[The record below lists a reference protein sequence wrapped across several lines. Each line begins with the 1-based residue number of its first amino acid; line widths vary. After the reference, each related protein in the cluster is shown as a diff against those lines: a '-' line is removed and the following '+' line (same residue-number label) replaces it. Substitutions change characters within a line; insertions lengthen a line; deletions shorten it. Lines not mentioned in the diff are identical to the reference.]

1 MHTPLVRNIFH
12 SELGIHVKTVED
24 EAKECQKSRKRPK
37 KTAHFR
43 KDVVGP
49 FFWQFFIAKNSPSTI
64 FKFMFQGVYT
74 AVITPFREGKVDYD
88 SYFKIL
94 ENQIQSGVAGV
105 VPCGTTGESPT
116 LSYEEHKELIQKTV
130 QVVAGRI
137 QVIAGTGSNS
147 TAEAIELTESACSDG
162 VDGILSV
169 NPYYNKP
176 TQDGM
181 IQHFTQIA
189 NVSNKPI
196 MLYNIPGRTNV
207 NLLPESVKKL
217 ADHPKIQSIKE
228 ATGDLGQ
235 MAKVIG
241 ACPKDFHL
249 LSGDDNLTLPV
260 LSIGGKGVVS
270 VVSNLFPRA
279 CVDMVSLFMRG
290 EIEASRKIYFKLL
303 PVFINAFIETN
314 PIPIKAA
321 MSWFGYC
328 KNELRLPMTTLTS
341 GSASEDFKKIVFQLK
356 EEGIV

>member
-1 MHTPLVRNIFH
+1 
-12 SELGIHVKTVED
+12 
-24 EAKECQKSRKRPK
+24 
-37 KTAHFR
+37 
-43 KDVVGP
+43 
-49 FFWQFFIAKNSPSTI
+49 
-64 FKFMFQGVYT
+64 MFQGVYT
-74 AVITPFREGKVDYD
+74 AVITPFRQGKIDYD
-88 SYFKIL
+88 QYFKIL
-94 ENQIQSGVAGV
+94 ENQIRSGVAGV

-130 QVVAGRI
+130 QIVAGKI

-147 TAEAIELTESACSDG
+147 TKEAIELTESACADG

-176 TQDGM
+176 TQEGM
-181 IQHFTQIA
+181 FQHFTAIA
-189 NVSNKPI
+189 NVSSKPV

-207 NLLPESVKKL
+207 NLLPETVSRL
-217 ADHPKIQSIKE
+217 AAHPKIAAIKE

-235 MAKVIG
+235 MAKVISL
-241 ACPKDFHL
+241 CPPDFDL

-260 LSIGGKGVVS
+260 LSIGGRGVVS

-279 CVDMVSLFMRG
+279 CVDMVSLYLRG
-290 EIEASRKIYFKLL
+290 DLEASKKIYYKLL
-303 PVFINAFIETN
+303 PVFVNAFIETN

-328 KNELRLPMTTLTS
+328 SNELRLPMTSL
-341 GSASEDFKKIVFQLK
+341 SEGHAAESFKKIVFQLK

>member
-1 MHTPLVRNIFH
+1 
-12 SELGIHVKTVED
+12 
-24 EAKECQKSRKRPK
+24 
-37 KTAHFR
+37 
-43 KDVVGP
+43 
-49 FFWQFFIAKNSPSTI
+49 
-64 FKFMFQGVYT
+64 MFQGVYT
-74 AVITPFREGKVDYD
+74 AVITPFRQGKIDYD

-94 ENQIQSGVAGV
+94 ENQIRSGVAGV

-130 QVVAGRI
+130 KVVAGKI

-147 TAEAIELTESACSDG
+147 TKEAIELTESACADG
-162 VDGILSV
+162 VDGILTV

-176 TQDGM
+176 TQEGM
-181 IQHFTQIA
+181 FRHFTEIA
-189 NVSNKPI
+189 NVSSKPV

-207 NLLPESVKKL
+207 NLLPETVAKL
-217 ADHPKIQSIKE
+217 STHPKIAAIKE

-235 MAKVIG
+235 MAKVI
-241 ACPKDFHL
+241 AATPPDFDL

-279 CVDMVSLFMRG
+279 CVDMVSLYLRG
-290 EIEASRKIYFKLL
+290 DLEASKKIYYKLL

-328 KNELRLPMTTLTS
+328 ENELRLPMTSL
-341 GSASEDFKKIVFQLK
+341 SEGLAADAFKKTVFQLK

>member
-1 MHTPLVRNIFH
+1 
-12 SELGIHVKTVED
+12 
-24 EAKECQKSRKRPK
+24 
-37 KTAHFR
+37 
-43 KDVVGP
+43 
-49 FFWQFFIAKNSPSTI
+49 
-64 FKFMFQGVYT
+64 MFQGVYT
-74 AVITPFREGKVDYD
+74 AVITPFRQGKIDYD

-94 ENQIQSGVAGV
+94 ENQIRSGVAGV

-130 QVVAGRI
+130 KVVAGKI

-147 TAEAIELTESACSDG
+147 TKEAIELTESACADG
-162 VDGILSV
+162 VDGILTV

-176 TQDGM
+176 TQEGM
-181 IQHFTQIA
+181 FRHFTEIA
-189 NVSNKPI
+189 NVSSKPV

-207 NLLPESVKKL
+207 NLLPETVARL
-217 ADHPKIQSIKE
+217 AAHPKIAAIKE

-235 MAKVIG
+235 MAKVI
-241 ACPKDFHL
+241 AATPPDFDL

-279 CVDMVSLFMRG
+279 CVDMVSLYLRG
-290 EIEASRKIYFKLL
+290 DLEASKKIYYKLL

-328 KNELRLPMTTLTS
+328 ENELRLPMTSLS
-341 GSASEDFKKIVFQLK
+341 EGSAADVFKKTVFQLK

>member
-1 MHTPLVRNIFH
+1 
-12 SELGIHVKTVED
+12 
-24 EAKECQKSRKRPK
+24 
-37 KTAHFR
+37 
-43 KDVVGP
+43 
-49 FFWQFFIAKNSPSTI
+49 
-64 FKFMFQGVYT
+64 MFQGVYT
-74 AVITPFREGKVDYD
+74 AVITPFRQGKIDYD

-94 ENQIQSGVAGV
+94 ENQIRSGVAGV

-130 QVVAGRI
+130 QVVAGKI

-147 TAEAIELTESACSDG
+147 TKEAIELTESACADG

-176 TQDGM
+176 TQEGM
-181 IQHFTQIA
+181 FQHFTAIA
-189 NVSNKPI
+189 NVSSKPV

-207 NLLPESVKKL
+207 NLVPETVSRL
-217 ADHPKIQSIKE
+217 AAHPKIAAIKE

-235 MAKVIG
+235 MAKVISQ
-241 ACPKDFHL
+241 CPADFDL

-279 CVDMVSLFMRG
+279 CVDMVSLYLRG
-290 EIEASRKIYFKLL
+290 DLEASKKIYYKLL
-303 PVFINAFIETN
+303 PVFVNAFIETN

-328 KNELRLPMTTLTS
+328 TNELRLPMTSL
-341 GSASEDFKKIVFQLK
+341 SEGQAAESFKKIVFQLK

>member
-1 MHTPLVRNIFH
+1 
-12 SELGIHVKTVED
+12 
-24 EAKECQKSRKRPK
+24 
-37 KTAHFR
+37 
-43 KDVVGP
+43 
-49 FFWQFFIAKNSPSTI
+49 
-64 FKFMFQGVYT
+64 MFQGVYT
-74 AVITPFREGKVDYD
+74 AVITPFRQGKIDYD

-94 ENQIQSGVAGV
+94 ENQIRSGVAGV

-116 LSYEEHKELIQKTV
+116 LSYDEHKELIQKTV
-130 QVVAGRI
+130 QVVAGKI

-147 TAEAIELTESACSDG
+147 TKEAIELTESACDDG
-162 VDGILSV
+162 VDGILTV

-176 TQDGM
+176 TQEGM
-181 IQHFTQIA
+181 FQHFTAIA
-189 NVSNKPI
+189 NVSSKPV

-207 NLLPESVKKL
+207 NLLPETVSRL
-217 ADHPKIQSIKE
+217 AAHPKIAAIKE

-235 MAKVIG
+235 MAKVISQ
-241 ACPKDFHL
+241 CPADFDL

-279 CVDMVSLFMRG
+279 CVDMVSLYLRG
-290 EIEASRKIYFKLL
+290 DLEASKKIYYKLL
-303 PVFINAFIETN
+303 PVFVNAFIETN

-328 KNELRLPMTTLTS
+328 SNELRLPMTSLS
-341 GSASEDFKKIVFQLK
+341 EGSASESFKKIVFQLK

>member
-1 MHTPLVRNIFH
+1 
-12 SELGIHVKTVED
+12 
-24 EAKECQKSRKRPK
+24 
-37 KTAHFR
+37 
-43 KDVVGP
+43 
-49 FFWQFFIAKNSPSTI
+49 
-64 FKFMFQGVYT
+64 MFQGVYT
-74 AVITPFREGKVDYD
+74 AVITPFRQGKIDYD
-88 SYFKIL
+88 NYFKIL
-94 ENQIQSGVAGV
+94 ENQIRSGVAGV

-130 QVVAGRI
+130 QIVAGKI

-147 TAEAIELTESACSDG
+147 TKEAIELTESACADG

-176 TQDGM
+176 TQEGM
-181 IQHFTQIA
+181 FQHFTAIA
-189 NVSNKPI
+189 NVSSKPV

-207 NLLPESVKKL
+207 NLLPETVSRL
-217 ADHPKIQSIKE
+217 AAHPKIAAIKE

-235 MAKVIG
+235 MAKVISQ
-241 ACPKDFHL
+241 CPADFDL

-279 CVDMVSLFMRG
+279 CVDMVSLYLRG
-290 EIEASRKIYFKLL
+290 DLEASKKIYYKLL
-303 PVFINAFIETN
+303 PVFVNAFIETN

-328 KNELRLPMTTLTS
+328 SNELRLPMTSLS
-341 GSASEDFKKIVFQLK
+341 EGQASESFKKIVFQLK

>member
-1 MHTPLVRNIFH
+1 
-12 SELGIHVKTVED
+12 
-24 EAKECQKSRKRPK
+24 
-37 KTAHFR
+37 
-43 KDVVGP
+43 
-49 FFWQFFIAKNSPSTI
+49 
-64 FKFMFQGVYT
+64 MFQGVYT
-74 AVITPFREGKVDYD
+74 AVITPFRQGKIDYD

-94 ENQIQSGVAGV
+94 ENQIRSGVAGV

-130 QVVAGRI
+130 QVVAGKI

-147 TAEAIELTESACSDG
+147 TKEAIELTESACADG

-176 TQDGM
+176 TQEGM
-181 IQHFTQIA
+181 YRHFTEIA
-189 NVSNKPI
+189 NVSSKPV

-207 NLLPESVKKL
+207 NLLPETVAKL
-217 ADHPKIQSIKE
+217 ATHPKIAAIKE

-235 MAKVIG
+235 MAKVI
-241 ACPKDFHL
+241 AATPPDFDL

-279 CVDMVSLFMRG
+279 CVDMVSLYLRG
-290 EIEASRKIYFKLL
+290 DLEASKKIYYKLL
-303 PVFINAFIETN
+303 PVFISAFIETN

-328 KNELRLPMTTLTS
+328 ENELRLPMTALS
-341 GSASEDFKKIVFQLK
+341 VGSPADAFKKTVFQLK

>member
-1 MHTPLVRNIFH
+1 
-12 SELGIHVKTVED
+12 
-24 EAKECQKSRKRPK
+24 
-37 KTAHFR
+37 
-43 KDVVGP
+43 
-49 FFWQFFIAKNSPSTI
+49 
-64 FKFMFQGVYT
+64 MFQGVYT
-74 AVITPFREGKVDYD
+74 AVITPFRQGKIDYD

-94 ENQIQSGVAGV
+94 ENQIRSGVAGV

-130 QVVAGRI
+130 QIVAGKI

-147 TAEAIELTESACSDG
+147 TKEAIELTESACADG

-176 TQDGM
+176 TQEGM
-181 IQHFTQIA
+181 FQHFTAIA
-189 NVSNKPI
+189 NVSSKPV

-207 NLLPESVKKL
+207 NLLPETVSRL
-217 ADHPKIQSIKE
+217 AAHPKIAAIKE

-235 MAKVIG
+235 MAKVISQ
-241 ACPKDFHL
+241 CPSDFDL

-279 CVDMVSLFMRG
+279 CVDMVSLYLRG
-290 EIEASRKIYFKLL
+290 DLEASKKIYYKLL
-303 PVFINAFIETN
+303 PVFVNAFIETN

-328 KNELRLPMTTLTS
+328 SNELRLPMTALS
-341 GSASEDFKKIVFQLK
+341 EGQASESFKKIVFQLK

>member
-1 MHTPLVRNIFH
+1 
-12 SELGIHVKTVED
+12 
-24 EAKECQKSRKRPK
+24 
-37 KTAHFR
+37 
-43 KDVVGP
+43 
-49 FFWQFFIAKNSPSTI
+49 
-64 FKFMFQGVYT
+64 MFQGVYT
-74 AVITPFREGKVDYD
+74 AVITPFRQGKIDYD

-94 ENQIQSGVAGV
+94 ENQIRSGVAGV

-130 QVVAGRI
+130 QVVSGKI

-147 TAEAIELTESACSDG
+147 TKEAIELTESACADG

-176 TQDGM
+176 TQEGM
-181 IQHFTQIA
+181 FQHFTAIA
-189 NVSNKPI
+189 NVSSKPV

-207 NLLPESVKKL
+207 NLLPETVSRL
-217 ADHPKIQSIKE
+217 AAHPKIAAIKE

-235 MAKVIG
+235 MAKVISQ
-241 ACPKDFHL
+241 CPTNFDL

-279 CVDMVSLFMRG
+279 CVDMVSLYLRG
-290 EIEASRKIYFKLL
+290 DLEASKKIYYKLL
-303 PVFINAFIETN
+303 PVFVNAFIETN

-328 KNELRLPMTTLTS
+328 SNELRLPMTSLS
-341 GSASEDFKKIVFQLK
+341 ESPSAESFKKIVFQLK

>member
-1 MHTPLVRNIFH
+1 
-12 SELGIHVKTVED
+12 
-24 EAKECQKSRKRPK
+24 
-37 KTAHFR
+37 
-43 KDVVGP
+43 
-49 FFWQFFIAKNSPSTI
+49 
-64 FKFMFQGVYT
+64 MFQGVYT
-74 AVITPFREGKVDYD
+74 AVITPFRQGKVDYD

-94 ENQIQSGVAGV
+94 ENQIRSGVAGV

-130 QVVAGRI
+130 QAVAGKI

-147 TAEAIELTESACSDG
+147 TKEAIELTESACADG

-176 TQDGM
+176 TQEGM
-181 IQHFTQIA
+181 FRHFTEIA
-189 NVSNKPI
+189 NVSSKPV

-207 NLLPESVKKL
+207 NLLPETVARL
-217 ADHPKIQSIKE
+217 AVHPKIAAIKE

-235 MAKVIG
+235 MAKVI
-241 ACPKDFHL
+241 AAVPANFDL

-279 CVDMVSLFMRG
+279 CVDMVSLYLRG
-290 EIEASRKIYFKLL
+290 DLEASKKIYYKLL

-328 KNELRLPMTTLTS
+328 ENELRLPMTALS
-341 GSASEDFKKIVFQLK
+341 EGSPADAFKKTVFQLK

>member
-1 MHTPLVRNIFH
+1 
-12 SELGIHVKTVED
+12 
-24 EAKECQKSRKRPK
+24 
-37 KTAHFR
+37 
-43 KDVVGP
+43 
-49 FFWQFFIAKNSPSTI
+49 
-64 FKFMFQGVYT
+64 MFQGVYT
-74 AVITPFREGKVDYD
+74 AVITPFRQGKIDYD

-94 ENQIQSGVAGV
+94 ENQIRSGVAGV

-116 LSYEEHKELIQKTV
+116 LSYDEHKELIQKTV
-130 QVVAGRI
+130 QVVAGKI

-147 TAEAIELTESACSDG
+147 TKEAIELTESACADG
-162 VDGILSV
+162 VDGILTV

-176 TQDGM
+176 TQEGM
-181 IQHFTQIA
+181 FQHFTAIA
-189 NVSNKPI
+189 NVSSKPV

-207 NLLPESVKKL
+207 NLLPETVSRL
-217 ADHPKIQSIKE
+217 AAHPKIAAIKE

-235 MAKVIG
+235 MAKVISQ
-241 ACPKDFHL
+241 CPADFDL

-279 CVDMVSLFMRG
+279 CVDMVSLYLRG
-290 EIEASRKIYFKLL
+290 DLEASKKIYYKLL
-303 PVFINAFIETN
+303 PVFVNAFIETN

-328 KNELRLPMTTLTS
+328 SNELRLPMTSLS
-341 GSASEDFKKIVFQLK
+341 EGSASESFKKIVFQLK

>member
-1 MHTPLVRNIFH
+1 
-12 SELGIHVKTVED
+12 
-24 EAKECQKSRKRPK
+24 
-37 KTAHFR
+37 
-43 KDVVGP
+43 
-49 FFWQFFIAKNSPSTI
+49 
-64 FKFMFQGVYT
+64 MFQGVYT
-74 AVITPFREGKVDYD
+74 AVITPFRQGKIDYD

-94 ENQIQSGVAGV
+94 ENQIRSGVAGV

-130 QVVAGRI
+130 KVVAGKI

-147 TAEAIELTESACSDG
+147 TKEAIELTESACADG
-162 VDGILSV
+162 VDGILTV

-176 TQDGM
+176 TQEGM
-181 IQHFTQIA
+181 FRHFTEIA
-189 NVSNKPI
+189 NVSSKPV

-207 NLLPESVKKL
+207 NLLPETVARLST
-217 ADHPKIQSIKE
+217 HPKIAAIKE

-235 MAKVIG
+235 MAKVI
-241 ACPKDFHL
+241 AATPPDFDL

-279 CVDMVSLFMRG
+279 CVDMVSLYLRG
-290 EIEASRKIYFKLL
+290 DLEASKKIYYKLL

-328 KNELRLPMTTLTS
+328 ENELRLPMTSLS
-341 GSASEDFKKIVFQLK
+341 EGSAADAFKKTVFQLK

>member
-1 MHTPLVRNIFH
+1 
-12 SELGIHVKTVED
+12 
-24 EAKECQKSRKRPK
+24 
-37 KTAHFR
+37 
-43 KDVVGP
+43 
-49 FFWQFFIAKNSPSTI
+49 
-64 FKFMFQGVYT
+64 MFQGVYT
-74 AVITPFREGKVDYD
+74 AVITPFRQGKIDYD

-94 ENQIQSGVAGV
+94 ENQIRSGVAGV

-130 QVVAGRI
+130 QVVASKI

-147 TAEAIELTESACSDG
+147 TKEAIELTESACADG
-162 VDGILSV
+162 VDGILTV

-176 TQDGM
+176 TQEGM
-181 IQHFTQIA
+181 FQHFTAIA
-189 NVSNKPI
+189 NVSSKPV

-207 NLLPESVKKL
+207 NLLPETVSRL
-217 ADHPKIQSIKE
+217 AAHPKIAAIKE

-235 MAKVIG
+235 MAKVISQ
-241 ACPKDFHL
+241 CPSDFDL

-279 CVDMVSLFMRG
+279 CVDMVSLYLRG
-290 EIEASRKIYFKLL
+290 DLEASKKIYYKLL
-303 PVFINAFIETN
+303 PVFVNAFIETN

-328 KNELRLPMTTLTS
+328 TNELRLPMTSLS
-341 GSASEDFKKIVFQLK
+341 EGQASESFKKIVFQLK